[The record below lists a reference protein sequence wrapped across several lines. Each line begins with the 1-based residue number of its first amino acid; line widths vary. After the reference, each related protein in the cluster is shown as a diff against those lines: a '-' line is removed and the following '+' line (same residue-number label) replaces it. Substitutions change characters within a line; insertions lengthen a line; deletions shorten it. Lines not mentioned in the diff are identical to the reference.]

1 MASVGTG
8 AHTGGVPA
16 WGSFSYAYGPIVALG
31 GIAVLALIL
40 RWGFSRGGS
49 VVERPARTG
58 TPEEYGL
65 LLPVAVPPTY
75 AEGEIL
81 RRRLEAAGVRA
92 TLAATSDGPRV
103 MVWPGDES
111 RAKAALAKR

>member
-1 MASVGTG
+1 
-8 AHTGGVPA
+8 VPS

-31 GIAVLALIL
+31 GVVVLALIL

-49 VVERPARTG
+49 VVERPVRPG

-65 LLPVAVPPTY
+65 LFPVAVPPSF
-75 AEGEIL
+75 AEGEVM

-92 TLAATSDGPRV
+92 TLAATNDGPRL
-103 MVWPGDES
+103 MVWAGDES
-111 RAKAALAKR
+111 RARAALADR

>member
-1 MASVGTG
+1 
-8 AHTGGVPA
+8 VPS

-31 GIAVLALIL
+31 VIVVLALLL
-40 RWGFSRGGS
+40 RWAFSRGGS
-49 VVERPARTG
+49 LVERPARSG

-65 LLPVAVPPTY
+65 LLPVAVPPTFV
-75 AEGEIL
+75 EGEML

-92 TLAATSDGPRV
+92 TLATTIDGPRV

-111 RAKAALAKR
+111 RAKQALADR